1 MGTGWRYV
9 LYDEGR
15 KEMMKQ
21 LMTAE
26 DWTTRAEL
34 LGTESQLALLRGIPT
49 EVLMTELTRRVNAQ
63 EKLLETLEREISR
76 AKRNP

>member
-1 MGTGWRYV
+1 MT
-9 LYDEGR
+9 
-15 KEMMKQ
+15 KP

-34 LGTESQLALLRGIPT
+34 LGTESQLAFLRGIPT
-49 EVLMTELTRRVNAQ
+49 EVLMTELTRRVTKQ
-63 EKLLETLEREISR
+63 EKLIETMEQEIQK

>member
-1 MGTGWRYV
+1 MT
-9 LYDEGR
+9 
-15 KEMMKQ
+15 KP

-63 EKLLETLEREISR
+63 ERLLETLEREISR